1 MGQLLNAIAPALL
14 LLAIALGFFFLSRMV
29 SSSARDVRQ
38 KNGIPP
44 GEVIYSDLDRPART
58 LYSRTL
64 SLSGKPDYIVRDR
77 KGRLIPVEIKSSR
90 AKEPY
95 RGHILQLAAYCLLI
109 EENYNVAVP
118 YGIVVY
124 SDKVQH
130 KIEFDKHLRRDLLD
144 TLREM
149 RRALEDGGG
158 SMPRGQGQKQKC
170 RSCSFGRSCKRRL
183 DGEGFSVWARIKH

>member
-1 MGQLLNAIAPALL
+1 MDQPLNAIAPALL
-14 LLAIALGFFFLSRMV
+14 LLAISLGFFFLSRMV

-38 KNGIPP
+38 KNGIPL
-44 GEVIYSDLDRPART
+44 GEVIYSDLDRPARA

-95 RGHILQLAAYCLLI
+95 RSHILQLAAYCLLI

-124 SDKVQH
+124 SDKLQH
-130 KIEFDKHLRRDLLD
+130 KIEFDKHLRHDLLN
-144 TLREM
+144 TLKEM
-149 RRALEDGGG
+149 RGALEG
-158 SMPRGQGQKQKC
+158 SSQPKRLRQTQKC
-170 RSCSFGRSCKRRL
+170 RSCSFSRSCKSRSERRI
-183 DGEGFSVWARIKH
+183 FF

>member
-77 KGRLIPVEIKSSR
+77 KGRLIPVEIKSSTTR
-90 AKEPY
+90 S
-95 RGHILQLAAYCLLI
+95 
-109 EENYNVAVP
+109 NAV
-118 YGIVVY
+118 I
-124 SDKVQH
+124 
-130 KIEFDKHLRRDLLD
+130 
-144 TLREM
+144 
-149 RRALEDGGG
+149 
-158 SMPRGQGQKQKC
+158 
-170 RSCSFGRSCKRRL
+170 
-183 DGEGFSVWARIKH
+183 